1 MTYLTKSKLFK
12 WIFFVFY
19 PIHFYVQFFI
29 KVMKPFLE
37 LATNELKPKITYFIT
52 KHFEQSIENSVHFRT
67 SKQNFKRSGSENQKI
82 LLYQSCRMS
91 KCNRLNKPILD
102 LWHSTAPLDIVAFLF
117 AFVSQDSFFT
127 KKFDNLC

>member
-1 MTYLTKSKLFK
+1 M
-12 WIFFVFY
+12 
-19 PIHFYVQFFI
+19 QFFI
-29 KVMKPFLE
+29 KAMKPFLE

-102 LWHSTAPLDIVAFLF
+102 L
-117 AFVSQDSFFT
+117 
-127 KKFDNLC
+127 